1 MRRRAGSHVAALA
14 VLALSAGGCRPHGQA
29 AAAAPASSSAAVGGP
44 FQLID
49 QDGRPVSDRDLLGK
63 PSVVFFGFTYCPD
76 VCPTTLAGISD
87 WMKALGPDADGINL
101 VFVTIDPDR
110 DTPAVLKR
118 YLASF
123 DPRFRGFTGSDA
135 AVAQAE
141 HAYAV
146 YAQKVALA
154 GGGYTMDHS
163 TNIYLMGRDGRFA
176 ELLSTDET
184 TPEALAALH
193 RALKG

>member
-1 MRRRAGSHVAALA
+1 MNPQRRGLCLGLAGLGFGLVACGRG
-14 VLALSAGGCRPHGQA
+14 SDQPQ
-29 AAAAPASSSAAVGGP
+29 VGGP
-44 FQLID
+44 FQLVD
-49 QDGRPVSDRDLLGK
+49 QNGQLHDERLLKGRWSA
-63 PSVVFFGFTYCPD
+63 VFFGYTYCPD
-76 VCPTTLAGISD
+76 VCPTTLARLSE
-87 WMKALGPDADGINL
+87 WMKALGPDAASIHV
-101 VFVTIDPDR
+101 VFITIDPDR
-110 DTPAVLKR
+110 DTPTQLKR

-141 HAYAV
+141 HQYAV

-184 TPEALAALH
+184 TPEALAALR